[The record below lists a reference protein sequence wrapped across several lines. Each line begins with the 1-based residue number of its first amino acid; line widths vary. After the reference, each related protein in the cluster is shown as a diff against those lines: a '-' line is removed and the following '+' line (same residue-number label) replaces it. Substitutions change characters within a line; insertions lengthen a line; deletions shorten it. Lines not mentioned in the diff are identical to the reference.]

1 MTKRGSVLSKGPAR
15 STEPELPHP
24 MTRSFSLKT
33 LPNELAAGTVVFLV
47 ALPLCLGVALASGAP
62 VFSGILAGIIG
73 GVVVG
78 VLSGSPLSV
87 SGPAV
92 GLSAIVAAK
101 ISELGSFENFLAALL
116 VSGVLQVLLGL
127 ARAGSIAGFFPSSV
141 IKGLLAAVGTLLI
154 LKQIPHAVG
163 HDPDPEGEMSFFQTD
178 DKNTLTELASMLD
191 DFQPGAMAV
200 GIGSLLLLLLWGR
213 VSFLKKSHVPAPLAV
228 VLLGVLANEV
238 FLKLGPFWSIDSTHL
253 VEVPIASHWGQ
264 FPEFLSFPN
273 LSAFQTPAVY
283 MAGLT
288 LAMVASV
295 ETLLGI
301 EAVDKLDPQQRSSP
315 PNRELIAQGVGNMIA
330 GLVGAMPITALVVHG
345 SVNVNAGA
353 KTKASTILQGMLL
366 LTAVALIPVWLRK
379 IPIASLAAV
388 LIVTGAK
395 LAHPSLFKQMWRG
408 GRSQFIPFMVTVL
421 GIVFTDLPW
430 GIMLGAATSIGFI
443 LRSNFLQP
451 IHRVVERHVS
461 GEVLRIG
468 LPNQVSFFKRA
479 ILEKVLREVPHGG
492 HVLLDARNTDYVD
505 PDVLDLIEDFGKTIA
520 PAHGVK
526 LSKLGFKEG
535 YAFEDDIQFVD
546 YSSRESQ
553 SALSP
558 KGALE
563 ILKAGNER
571 FCSGHRIER
580 DLTLQRSATA
590 DGQFPMAVIFS
601 CIDSR
606 TPVEMVF
613 DLGLGDVFSV
623 RIAGNI
629 PRDKVL
635 GSMEYSCAVAGAK
648 LLLVMGHSSCGAVN
662 AAINL
667 FTSEKSVLEATGC
680 GNLEGLITELQKAV
694 DPTEALAARTW
705 QPAQRAAYSDTVA
718 KRNVLRAVHTI
729 REKSQ
734 TLDTMVRE
742 QRLAIVAAFQDVK
755 TGRVTFYQTA
765 DSGDMDLELPR
776 LEDELSSPPTVAA

>member
-1 MTKRGSVLSKGPAR
+1 
-15 STEPELPHP
+15 

-33 LPNELAAGTVVFLV
+33 LPNELTAGLVVFLV
-47 ALPLCLGVALASGAP
+47 ALPLCLGVAFASGAP
-62 VFSGILAGIIG
+62 VFSGVLAGVIG
-73 GVVVG
+73 GIVVG

-92 GLSAIVAAK
+92 GLSAIVAAQ

-127 ARAGSIAGFFPSSV
+127 SRAGSIAGFFPSSV
-141 IKGLLAAVGTLLI
+141 IKGLLAAVGILLI

-178 DKNTLTELASMLD
+178 DKNTFTELASMLE

-200 GIGSLLLLLLWGR
+200 GIGSLLLLLLWSR
-213 VSFLKKSHVPAPLAV
+213 VSFLKKSPVPAPLAV
-228 VLLGVLANEV
+228 VLLGVLANEA
-238 FLKLGPFWSIDSTHL
+238 FLKLGAFWSIDSTHL
-253 VEVPIASHWGQ
+253 VAGPIPSHWGQ

-295 ETLLGI
+295 ETLFGL

-315 PNRELIAQGVGNMIA
+315 PNRELIAQGIGNMVA
-330 GLVGAMPITALVVHG
+330 GLVGAMPISALVVHG

-353 KTKASTILQGMLL
+353 KTKASTIIQGVFL
-366 LTAVALIPVWLRK
+366 LTVVALIPAWLRK

-395 LAHPSLFKQMWRG
+395 LAHPALFKQMWRG
-408 GRSQFIPFMVTVL
+408 GWSQFIPFMVTVV
-421 GIVFTDLPW
+421 GIVFTDLPG

-479 ILEKVLREVPHGG
+479 ALEKVLREVPQGG

-526 LSKLGFKEG
+526 LSKIGFKKG
-535 YAFEDDIQFVD
+535 YAFQDDIQFVD
-546 YSSRESQ
+546 YSSREAQ

-558 KGALE
+558 KVALE
-563 ILKAGNER
+563 ILRAGNER

-590 DGQFPMAVIFS
+590 DGQFPIAVIFS

-629 PRDKVL
+629 ARGKVL
-635 GSMEYSCAVAGAK
+635 GSMEYSCTVAGAK
-648 LLLVMGHSSCGAVN
+648 LLLVMGHSSCGAVS

-667 FTSEKSVLEATGC
+667 FKSDQSVLEATGC
-680 GNLEGLITELQKAV
+680 GNLEGLLTEIQKAV
-694 DPTEALAARTW
+694 DPMEALAARTW

-718 KRNVLRAVHTI
+718 KRNVLRTVRTI
-729 REKSQ
+729 RTESQ
-734 TLDTMVRE
+734 TLDKMVRE

-755 TGRVTFYQTA
+755 TGKVSFYQTA
-765 DSGDMDLELPR
+765 DSGDMELELPR
-776 LEDELSSPPTVAA
+776 LEDELSSSPSSTT